1 VTITDSVMVAIA
13 AQFVAVLSGAFA
25 TDPSTQVVVGLVIGL
40 GLALLTAPILP
51 VMETVLY
58 FDLRV
63 RRDGLTLPLPAEALE
78 GQPPA

>member
-1 VTITDSVMVAIA
+1 MIAIA
-13 AQFVAVLSGAFA
+13 AQFVALFSGGVVTDSSAQLVL
-25 TDPSTQVVVGLVIGL
+25 GLVIGI

-63 RRDGLTLPLPAEALE
+63 RRDGLTMPLPAEALE